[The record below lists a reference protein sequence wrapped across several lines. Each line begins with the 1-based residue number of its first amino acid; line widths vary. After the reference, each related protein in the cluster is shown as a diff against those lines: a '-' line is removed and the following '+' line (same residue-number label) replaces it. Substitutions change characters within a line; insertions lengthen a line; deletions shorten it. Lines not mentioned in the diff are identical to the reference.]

1 MPYAWPSPRAVSM
14 EFAQKPCKS
23 RGKVGKVR
31 LDLADE
37 FGAVVVAKEK
47 SHGRV
52 VVNELP
58 RGAAAALGC
67 LRARRPCSV
76 RHRSLLSC
84 TATRRPP
91 QLSAA
96 RTARALDSNAA
107 RCVATG
113 TPLLVMIL
121 SVATCMSASIA
132 FVAAVADESHFAS
145 LEVWTLLSGLGAA
158 SVAALTHTLYF
169 RIRPA
174 QWCVATPLLLAPNC
188 AASLQACSPWLTAR
202 CPPL

>member
-1 MPYAWPSPRAVSM
+1 M
-14 EFAQKPCKS
+14 EFAQKAMQIPGQS
-23 RGKVGKVR
+23 PRPGLGR
-31 LDLADE
+31 LV
-37 FGAVVVAKEK
+37 GAVVVAKEK

-188 AASLQACSPWLTAR
+188 AASLQPVAHCSL
-202 CPPL
+202 PPAVGSGTTKAKRRRRQS